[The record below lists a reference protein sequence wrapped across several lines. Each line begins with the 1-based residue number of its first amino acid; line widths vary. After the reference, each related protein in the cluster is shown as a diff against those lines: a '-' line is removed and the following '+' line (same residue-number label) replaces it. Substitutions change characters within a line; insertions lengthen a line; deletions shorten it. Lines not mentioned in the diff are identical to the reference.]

1 MVSRAG
7 SYYHHHIDKVAIK
20 PRPKTCLVGHATRR
34 RGRPR
39 ARAAANGTAPDR
51 PPARDR
57 RALRRRRNH
66 RPLRRRLQAPPR
78 RRPRPGLPPS
88 SQRPTPASTP
98 PSSSA
103 SPTHSATAAPPP
115 PPITYNLLCSS
126 PCPRAT
132 SCALVLWRRDP
143 EPELRVCNTSTG
155 DVTPLPCTDVE
166 GKWGNGGIY
175 RPALLNLGRRC
186 SSFELLVMDV
196 CFRTRIFSSRSGSW
210 GAIRVVKPP
219 PEHDSWCAIDEAM
232 RTSPAVV
239 RRTVYWICR
248 STRNPAAGVFVLA
261 LHVGAAQATAI
272 APPLQ
277 GCGVGSTAS
286 CVSLTEVG
294 NRLGMVVSGT
304 EVISIWRLSTEGW
317 WSQEVVIR
325 KQAIAPGM
333 DVKWMDS
340 WCVGFRREKGGT
352 MLLWMERVGLV
363 QIHLGTKEA
372 TVLCSRSSRHDHTT
386 AVATVRLGDI
396 DLASLF

>member
-1 MVSRAG
+1 MEPLPIDLQLEIVAHSDDAATIVRCAAASKPLRAAVHG
-7 SYYHHHIDKVAIK
+7 
-20 PRPKTCLVGHATRR
+20 PGF
-34 RGRPR
+34 RPR
-39 ARAAANGTAPDR
+39 SQAALLAATYAGFDPALLLGISHPLSNRSASAAADHLQSPLFE
-51 PPARDR
+51 PVSSRDE
-57 RALRRRRNH
+57 L
-66 RPLRRRLQAPPR
+66 
-78 RRPRPGLPPS
+78 
-88 SQRPTPASTP
+88 
-98 PSSSA
+98 
-103 SPTHSATAAPPP
+103 
-115 PPITYNLLCSS
+115 
-126 PCPRAT
+126 
-132 SCALVLWRRDP
+132 LVLWRRDP

-155 DVTPLPCTDVE
+155 DVTPLPCMDVE

-175 RPALLNLGRRC
+175 RPALLNIGRRC

-232 RTSPAVV
+232 RTSPAVI